1 MSSNVH
7 PARYPSSKASRFIA
21 MRLCGVSLAKCQWI
35 SNLLARELSSKE
47 MDGQEKAKAEGQ
59 G

>member
-1 MSSNVH
+1 
-7 PARYPSSKASRFIA
+7 

>member
-1 MSSNVH
+1 MSLNVH

-21 MRLCGVSLAKCQWI
+21 MQLCGVSLVRYLWI

-47 MDGQEKAKAEGQ
+47 MDGQEKAKAKGQ

>member
-7 PARYPSSKASRFIA
+7 PARYPSSKAFRYIA
-21 MRLCGVSLAKCQWI
+21 MRLCGVNLVRYLWI
-35 SNLLARELSSKE
+35 SNLVARELSSKE
-47 MDGQEKAKAEGQ
+47 MDGQEKAKAKGQ